1 MNELTKYLTE
11 TLPVDT
17 KWSEL
22 ERYAAKHNI
31 PIMDQVSM
39 HFVLTLLQMR
49 QPETVLEVGTAI
61 GYSSMRI
68 ASELPHAVI
77 DTVEKDESMVAIA
90 NDNIKSYDY
99 NQQITV
105 LHGDGLEV
113 MNDLVAKDSSYD
125 CIFIDAAK
133 GKYNQFFELADAL
146 LSPNGI
152 IVCDNIL
159 FRGYVAGTTSPE
171 KKRLQKLTNKLREFN
186 HSLLENDRYKT
197 SIIPIGD
204 GVSLSVKR

>member
-1 MNELTKYLTE
+1 IL
-11 TLPVDT
+11 
-17 KWSEL
+17 
-22 ERYAAKHNI
+22 
-31 PIMDQVSM
+31 
-39 HFVLTLLQMR
+39 HFVLTLIQMR

-61 GYSSMRI
+61 EYSSMRI

-125 CIFIDAAK
+125 CIFI
-133 GKYNQFFELADAL
+133 E
-146 LSPNGI
+146 
-152 IVCDNIL
+152 
-159 FRGYVAGTTSPE
+159 
-171 KKRLQKLTNKLREFN
+171 
-186 HSLLENDRYKT
+186 DRK
-197 SIIPIGD
+197 
-204 GVSLSVKR
+204 SVV